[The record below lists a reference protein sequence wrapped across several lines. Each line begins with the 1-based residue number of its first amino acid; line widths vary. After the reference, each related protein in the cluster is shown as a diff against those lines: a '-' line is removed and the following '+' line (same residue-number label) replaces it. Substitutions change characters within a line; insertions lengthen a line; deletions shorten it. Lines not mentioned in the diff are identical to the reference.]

1 MTNIYLIV
9 AYSVGA
15 WPLVMAGGNWLGS
28 SGYEDYV
35 SFSIEDAMI

>member
-15 WPLVMAGGNWLGS
+15 WPLVMARVGTGWAVVT
-28 SGYEDYV
+28 EDYV